1 MKNFTYYNP
10 VKVAFGSD
18 ALKKMGELL
27 PQDGTIMMTMG
38 KGSIRKNGVYD
49 KVKKA
54 LAGREVVE
62 FEGIEPN
69 PEYEN
74 CMNAVKLA
82 KEKNVSFLLSVGG
95 GSVLDATKFIAAA
108 LHFEGADPW
117 DICEKGAPVTGATPI
132 GCVLTLPATGSEVN
146 GNSVISRRGK
156 GQKLAFSS
164 PLVMT
169 QFSILDPA
177 TTLSLDA
184 RQTANGI
191 VDAFVHVMEQ
201 YLTYDVNTPL
211 QDRQAEAILSTL
223 VELSPKVRATP
234 NDVAVRG
241 NVMWCA
247 SNALSNLINCG
258 TVQDWSTHIIGHEI
272 TALHGLDHAQTLA
285 IVLPAIMQHQRKQKG
300 GKIVQYAKRVWAI
313 DGADDDEIIDQCIA
327 KTKAFFEETGCP
339 TSLSAYNLT
348 PDDCMKIPGILAG
361 RGMIIG
367 ERADIGEKEVEAILR
382 LCA

>member
-10 VKVAFGSD
+10 VKVVFGTN
-18 ALKKMGELL
+18 AMNQLAALL
-27 PQDGTIMMTMG
+27 PANEKVMITMG
-38 KGSIRKNGVYD
+38 MGSIRKNGVYD
-49 KVKKA
+49 KVKSA
-54 LAGREVVE
+54 LSGRDIIE

-69 PEYEN
+69 PEYEK
-74 CMNAVKLA
+74 CIDAVRIAKQENVTFFLA
-82 KEKNVSFLLSVGG
+82 VGG

-108 LHFEGADPW
+108 TKFEGGDPW
-117 DICEKGAPVTGATPI
+117 DILEKGALVKSAAPL

-146 GNSVISRRGK
+146 GNAVISRREK
-156 GQKLAFSS
+156 GQKLAFGT
-164 PLVMT
+164 PIVMP
-169 QFSILDPA
+169 QFSVLDPA

-223 VELSPKVRATP
+223 VELAPQVNKTPQDVEIRA
-234 NDVAVRG
+234 NI
-241 NVMWCA
+241 MWCA
-247 SNALSNLINCG
+247 SNALNTLIGCG
-258 TVQDWSTHIIGHEI
+258 TVGDWSTHIIGHEI
-272 TALHGLDHAQTLA
+272 TALHGIDHARTLA
-285 IVLPAIMQHQRKQKG
+285 MVLPAIMQHQRDQKRD
-300 GKIVQYAKRVWAI
+300 KIVQYARRVWAI
-313 DGADDDEIIDQCIA
+313 DGTNDDEIIDTCIA
-327 KTKAFFEETGCP
+327 RTKQFFEETGCP

-348 PDDCMKIPGILAG
+348 PADCKSISNTLAS

-367 ERADIGEKEVEAILR
+367 ERNDIGEAQVDAIIS